1 MPTQAPLYL
10 LTDIPHILS
19 STSLG
24 RWCLMADMKQVSGR
38 NDTGDS
44 GQLQLSDL
52 PQVPFPVQTK
62 DRYSIQEMNRE
73 ALPSKEYYLVWLL
86 HRGPFL
92 WSIALE
98 DTDEKHLCAP

>member
-1 MPTQAPLYL
+1 
-10 LTDIPHILS
+10 
-19 STSLG
+19 
-24 RWCLMADMKQVSGR
+24 MADMKQVSGR